1 MDQKHS
7 RKPLL
12 AQLDL
17 FDTVFAFLCI
27 TALCIWFVV
36 SPERSSQVL
45 SSIRSFLGDEM
56 GSYYRS
62 RYFSVLPVPGIF
74 PFWTDPTRQPR
85 KTAVLRLSVGRD
97 DVHGRTRSRHSVL
110 LLL

>member
-56 GSYYRS
+56 GSYY
-62 RYFSVLPVPGIF
+62 LLIGLGIF
-74 PFWTDPTRQPR
+74 LCSLYLAFSRFGQIRLGNLEKPQYSGFQWGAMMF
-85 KTAVLRLSVGRD
+85 TA
-97 DVHGRTRSRHSVL
+97 
-110 LLL
+110 

>member
-1 MDQKHS
+1 M
-7 RKPLL
+7 L

-56 GSYYRS
+56 GSYY
-62 RYFSVLPVPGIF
+62 LLIGLGIF
-74 PFWTDPTRQPR
+74 LCSLYLAFSRFGQI
-85 KTAVLRLSVGRD
+85 RLGNLEN
-97 DVHGRTRSRHSVL
+97 RSTQAFSGAR
-110 LLL
+110 